1 MFNSCW
7 NSDNFFV
14 FNRDWDPRHWFPLQL
29 KGLCDRTKF
38 DINYQVRCF
47 FSQIK
52 TCLLQPMHFM
62 VVWNEVIYNHKLITI
77 WWIATNQ
84 TYLLIKSIGVALET
98 KILINLIY
106 SFNKLYSIFLQFSS
120 RYSMTNLDI

>member
-1 MFNSCW
+1 
-7 NSDNFFV
+7 
-14 FNRDWDPRHWFPLQL
+14 
-29 KGLCDRTKF
+29 
-38 DINYQVRCF
+38 
-47 FSQIK
+47 
-52 TCLLQPMHFM
+52 M
-62 VVWNEVIYNHKLITI
+62 VVWNEVVYNHKLITI